1 MWKVIITT
9 AKGSYALKWYK
20 TKKEATRIAEEFLK
34 VSKET
39 VKAEVIKTS
48 NT

>member
-9 AKGSYALKWYK
+9 AKGSYTMKWYK

-34 VSKET
+34 ASKEIIR
-39 VKAEVIKTS
+39 AEVVKTG